1 MNRRQVIQSLGLISS
16 HAVFP
21 SVLSSFLASCQA
33 KDHSNYKPEFFTGEE
48 LNTIIETID
57 VIIPET
63 KTKSASQVGAHK
75 FLDQVFSKCLNKE
88 QQQVIK
94 EGVARLTAELS
105 AADDKQKYFAELDKK
120 AYSNDASA
128 AYFKTIKQYTI
139 VGFFTSQEG
148 TTKASNYVKVP
159 DAYNGEIPADENTL
173 NYGKTNLH
181 YYI

>member
-33 KDHSNYKPEFFTGEE
+33 KETNDYPPEFFTDDEMK
-48 LNTIIETID
+48 TIIATID

-63 KTKSASQVGAHK
+63 KTKSASQVGTHK
-75 FLDQVFSKCLNKE
+75 FLDQVFLKCLNAD
-88 QQQVIK
+88 QQQLIK
-94 EGVARLTAELS
+94 EGVARLAQELS
-105 AADDKQKYFAELDKK
+105 SADDKQKYFSELDKS
-120 AYSNDASA
+120 AYSNDASS

-148 TTKASNYVKVP
+148 TTKASNYVKIP
-159 DAYNGEIPADENTL
+159 EAYKGEIPADENTL
-173 NYGKTNLH
+173 NYGRTNLH

>member
-33 KDHSNYKPEFFTGEE
+33 KEPKDYTPEFFTDDEMK
-48 LNTIIETID
+48 TIIATID

-63 KTKSASQVGAHK
+63 NTISASQVGTHK
-75 FLDQVFSKCLNKE
+75 FLDQVFSKCLNTD
-88 QQQVIK
+88 QQHVIK
-94 EGVARLTAELS
+94 EGIAQLSKELAS
-105 AADDKQKYFAELDKK
+105 ADDKQKYLIDLDKK
-120 AYSNDASA
+120 AYSNDASST
-128 AYFKTIKQYTI
+128 YFKTIKQYTI

-148 TTKASNYVKVP
+148 TTKASNYVKIP
-159 DAYNGEIPADENTL
+159 EAYKGEIPADENTL
-173 NYGKTNLH
+173 NYGRTNLH

>member
-33 KDHSNYKPEFFTGEE
+33 KEHDYTLEFFTDDEMK
-48 LNTIIETID
+48 TIIEAID

-63 KTKSASQVGAHK
+63 KTKSPSQVGAHK
-75 FLDQVFSKCLNKE
+75 FLDQVFSKCLNAD
-88 QQQVIK
+88 QQRVIK
-94 EGVARLTAELS
+94 EGMAQLSAELS
-105 AADDKQKYFAELDKK
+105 SADDKQKYFIELDKK
-120 AYSNDASA
+120 AYSNDASSV
-128 AYFKTIKQYTI
+128 YFKTIKQYTL

-148 TTKASNYVKVP
+148 TTKASNYVKIP
-159 DAYNGEIPADENTL
+159 EAYKGEIPADENTL

>member
-33 KDHSNYKPEFFTGEE
+33 KEHSDYNPEFFTTDE

-63 KTKSASQVGAHK
+63 KTKSASQVGSHK
-75 FLDQVFSKCLNKE
+75 FLDQVFSKCLNAD
-88 QQQVIK
+88 QQKVIK
-94 EGVARLTAELS
+94 EGVARLSSELS
-105 AADDKQKYFAELDKK
+105 LADDKQKYLMEVDKK
-120 AYSNDASA
+120 AYSNDASSV
-128 AYFKTIKQYTI
+128 YFKTIKQYAL

-159 DAYNGEIPADENTL
+159 EAYKGEIPQDENTL

>member
-21 SVLSSFLASCQA
+21 SVLSNFLVSCTA
-33 KDHSNYKPEFFTGEE
+33 KEQSDYTVVFFTEDE
-48 LNTIIETID
+48 MKTIVSTID

-63 KTKSASQVGAHK
+63 KTKSASQAGAHK

-94 EGVARLTAELS
+94 EGITRLTSELS
-105 AADDKQKYFAELDKK
+105 SADDKQKYLSDLDKK
-120 AYSNDASA
+120 AYSNDASST
-128 AYFKTIKQYTI
+128 YFKTIKQYTLI
-139 VGFFTSQEG
+139 GFFTSQEG
-148 TTKASNYVKVP
+148 TTRASNYVKVP
-159 DAYNGEIPADENTL
+159 DAYKGEITADENTL

>member
-1 MNRRQVIQSLGLISS
+1 MNRRQAIQSLGLISS

-33 KDHSNYKPEFFTGEE
+33 EEQTDYIAEFFTSDQMK
-48 LNTIIETID
+48 TIIETVDI
-57 VIIPET
+57 IIPET
-63 KTKSASQVGAHK
+63 KTKSASQVGTHE
-75 FLDQVFSKCLNKE
+75 FLDQVFSKCLSKD
-88 QQQVIK
+88 QQQIIR
-94 EGVARLTAELS
+94 EGITQLTSGLLF
-105 AADDKQKYFAELDKK
+105 ADDKQKYLSDLDQS
-120 AYSNDASA
+120 AYSNDASS
-128 AYFKTIKQYTI
+128 AYFKTIKQYAL

-159 DAYNGEIPADENTL
+159 EAYKGEIPADENTL

>member
-33 KDHSNYKPEFFTGEE
+33 KEQNDYSPEFFRPDEMK
-48 LNTIIETID
+48 TIIATID

-63 KTKSASQVGAHK
+63 KTKSASQVGTHK
-75 FLDQVFSKCLNKE
+75 FLDQVFSKCLNTD
-88 QQQVIK
+88 QQHLIK
-94 EGVARLTAELS
+94 EGITQL
-105 AADDKQKYFAELDKK
+105 AAGLASSDDKLKYITDLDKK
-120 AYSNDASA
+120 AYSNDASS
-128 AYFKTIKQYTI
+128 AYFKTIKQYTL

-148 TTKASNYVKVP
+148 TTKASNYVKIP
-159 DAYNGEIPADENTL
+159 EAYKGEIPADENTL

>member
-33 KDHSNYKPEFFTGEE
+33 KEHSDYKPEFFTTDE
-48 LNTIIETID
+48 LNTIIGTID

-75 FLDQVFSKCLNKE
+75 FLDQVFLKCLNAD
-88 QQQVIK
+88 QQKVIK
-94 EGVARLTAELS
+94 EGVARLSSELS
-105 AADDKQKYFAELDKK
+105 SADDKQKYFSDLDKK
-120 AYSNDASA
+120 AYSNDASS
-128 AYFKTIKQYTI
+128 AYFKTIKQYTLI
-139 VGFFTSQEG
+139 GFFTSQEG

-159 DAYNGEIPADENTL
+159 EAYKGEIPADDNTL